1 MAAAILK
8 TVAQWMEGRIT
19 NESQPEAMAAVR
31 EALEAILL
39 DGSPVKRAGG
49 PAAGPLRESSMGPE
63 DSIQGVAHPLK
74 SRLFRMRWRGSE
86 SKVWWRQSSAHQRH
100 WPAC

>member
-39 DGSPVKRAGG
+39 DGSPVKRTGA
-49 PAAGPLRESSMGPE
+49 PAAGPLREGMGPE
-63 DSIQGVAHPLK
+63 DSIQGVLTP
-74 SRLFRMRWRGSE
+74 SRLYRT
-86 SKVWWRQSSAHQRH
+86 
-100 WPAC
+100 